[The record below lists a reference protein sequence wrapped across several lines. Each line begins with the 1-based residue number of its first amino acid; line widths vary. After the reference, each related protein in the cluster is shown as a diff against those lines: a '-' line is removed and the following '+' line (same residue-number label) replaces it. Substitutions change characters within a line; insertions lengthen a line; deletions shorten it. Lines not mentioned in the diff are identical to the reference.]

1 MENVLL
7 VAYLLI
13 VLALIAVI
21 LLQRSEGGG
30 LGMGGN
36 AGGLMTVRGSANLL
50 TRTTAVLAALFFV
63 TAIGLTILA
72 ELNRTTSDSILDH
85 TPASPTAQPATVLD
99 ALSQMGRAP
108 RRCRCASD
116 TAADAERAGRL
127 PTPPPPRRPRPG
139 SRPSGHA
146 ARRSARPKTAPPASS
161 ARPSKAPAAYELRR
175 RMETSPSSLGET
187 FRVARLWAHASK
199 AFRII
204 ASPPIR

>member
-50 TRTTAVLAALFFV
+50 TRTTAILAALFFA

-72 ELNRTTSDSILDH
+72 ELNRTTSDILDS
-85 TPASPTAQPATVLD
+85 AAQPGEATPSTVLD
-99 ALSQMGRAP
+99 ALSQLGGGEALPLPSTATSEAP
-108 RRCRCASD
+108 ATD
-116 TAADAERAGRL
+116 TA
-127 PTPPPPRRPRPG
+127 T
-139 SRPSGHA
+139 S
-146 ARRSARPKTAPPASS
+146 
-161 ARPSKAPAAYELRR
+161 APAAADPV
-175 RMETSPSSLGET
+175 ETTDPGLALPVAPAPSEP
-187 FRVARLWAHASK
+187 AEAS
-199 AFRII
+199 AQSS
-204 ASPPIR
+204 APAP

>member
-50 TRTTAVLAALFFV
+50 TRTTAILAALFFA

-72 ELNRTTSDSILDH
+72 ELNRTTSDILDSAAQGEA
-85 TPASPTAQPATVLD
+85 TPSTVLD
-99 ALSQMGRAP
+99 ALSQLGGGEALPLPSTATSEAP
-108 RRCRCASD
+108 ATD
-116 TAADAERAGRL
+116 TA
-127 PTPPPPRRPRPG
+127 T
-139 SRPSGHA
+139 S
-146 ARRSARPKTAPPASS
+146 
-161 ARPSKAPAAYELRR
+161 APAAADPV
-175 RMETSPSSLGET
+175 ETTDPGLALPVAPAPSEP
-187 FRVARLWAHASK
+187 AEAS
-199 AFRII
+199 AQSS
-204 ASPPIR
+204 APAP

>member
-50 TRTTAVLAALFFV
+50 TRTTSILAALFFA

-72 ELNRTTSDSILDH
+72 ELNRTTSDILDS
-85 TPASPTAQPATVLD
+85 AAQPGEATPSTVLD
-99 ALSQMGRAP
+99 ALSQLGGGDTLPLPTASAEAATDTPTSAP
-108 RRCRCASD
+108 A
-116 TAADAERAGRL
+116 AADPVETTDPGLAL
-127 PTPPPPRRPRPG
+127 PVAPA
-139 SRPSGHA
+139 PSEPVEA
-146 ARRSARPKTAPPASS
+146 SAASS
-161 ARPSKAPAAYELRR
+161 APAP
-175 RMETSPSSLGET
+175 
-187 FRVARLWAHASK
+187 
-199 AFRII
+199 
-204 ASPPIR
+204 

>member
-50 TRTTAVLAALFFV
+50 TRTTAILAALFFV

-72 ELNRTTSDSILDH
+72 ELNRTTSDILDG
-85 TPASPTAQPATVLD
+85 ASTTTSGGTAAPSNVLD
-99 ALSQMGRAP
+99 ALSQMQG
-108 RRCRCASD
+108 D
-116 TAADAERAGRL
+116 T
-127 PTPPPPRRPRPG
+127 
-139 SRPSGHA
+139 S
-146 ARRSARPKTAPPASS
+146 
-161 ARPSKAPAAYELRR
+161 APAAADPVSSQASTDPGLALPIAP
-175 RMETSPSSLGET
+175 TAPSDAAQSS
-187 FRVARLWAHASK
+187 AASSS
-199 AFRII
+199 AP
-204 ASPPIR
+204 AP